1 MDNIKYRY
9 SSIRLGLYLRA
20 KVYKIKIR
28 FGLS

>member
-9 SSIRLGLYLRA
+9 SSIRLGLHLRV